1 MTEQQIIRALTEA
14 LLDALEFIENQSDV
28 VDGPDGQP
36 QANKA
41 MSLVIDI
48 DRTLEACNIVK

>member
-14 LLDALEFIENQSDV
+14 LLDALEFIENQSDI

>member
-48 DRTLEACNIVK
+48 DRTLEACGIVK

>member
-41 MSLVIDI
+41 MSLVVDI